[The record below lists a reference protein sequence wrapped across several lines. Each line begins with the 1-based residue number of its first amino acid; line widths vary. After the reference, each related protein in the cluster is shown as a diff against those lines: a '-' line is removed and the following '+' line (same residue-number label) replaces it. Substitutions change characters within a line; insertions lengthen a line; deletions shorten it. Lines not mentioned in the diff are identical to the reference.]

1 MNEAKKL
8 MAIAVLIFISSPVL
22 SQDTLLNKY
31 GLWVINDA
39 EILKKTIAANPA
51 KKMIPVSAMIPSAI
65 IDLKYADTLNFMHTK
80 FYPAKTTTYL
90 RRSALIALTYVQQAL
105 LKQGLCIR
113 IWDAYRP
120 YSVTEKMWEQV
131 MDDRYAANPASGS
144 GHNRGISVDLTIT
157 DLSTGKDLDMGTGF
171 DNFSDTAHHDFKDL
185 PAQVIQNRLLL
196 RTLMEK
202 HGFIALETEW
212 WHYYLP
218 DSKTYELLDIS
229 FEELSRIE

>member
-1 MNEAKKL
+1 ML
-8 MAIAVLIFISSPVL
+8 P
-22 SQDTLLNKY
+22 
-31 GLWVINDA
+31 
-39 EILKKTIAANPA
+39 IL
-51 KKMIPVSAMIPSAI
+51 
-65 IDLKYADTLNFMHTK
+65 H
-80 FYPAKTTTYL
+80 
-90 RRSALIALTYVQQAL
+90 
-105 LKQGLCIR
+105 
-113 IWDAYRP
+113 
-120 YSVTEKMWEQV
+120 
-131 MDDRYAANPASGS
+131 
-144 GHNRGISVDLTIT
+144 RGAGITGAFLVDLTIT

>member
-1 MNEAKKL
+1 MYHIKKVL
-8 MAIAVLIFISSPVL
+8 AFAVLYFISIPVFT
-22 SQDTLLNKY
+22 QDTLLNKY
-31 GLWVINDA
+31 GLWVIGDA
-39 EILKKTIAANPA
+39 AILKKTIADNPA

-65 IDLKYADTLNFMHTK
+65 IDLKYADTGNFMHQK
-80 FYPAKTTTYL
+80 LYPALTTTYL
-90 RRSALIALTYVQQAL
+90 RRAALIALTYVQAAL
-105 LKQGLCIR
+105 QKKNLCIR